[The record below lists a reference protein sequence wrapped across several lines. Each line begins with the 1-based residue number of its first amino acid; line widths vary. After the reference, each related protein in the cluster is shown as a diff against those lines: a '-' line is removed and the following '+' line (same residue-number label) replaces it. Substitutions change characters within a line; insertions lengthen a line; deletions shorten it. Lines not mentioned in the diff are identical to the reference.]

1 MQRVSERFNT
11 TYEVKRS
18 SFISYLLPYSHFESV
33 RKTLHAQ
40 HPKANHIVWA
50 YRTLNGFGQIIENS
64 TDDGEPKGCAGNPT
78 LAQLRG
84 FEMIESAII
93 TVRYFGG
100 IKLGT
105 GGMVRAYSEAA
116 KTVIVS
122 ATLLPYIK
130 RNPFR
135 LTTPYSQVKRYEHF
149 FRQNGIDFGERT
161 FEAQGVAWEMQL
173 SEEER
178 EMVERFSASL
188 L

>member
-1 MQRVSERFNT
+1 
-11 TYEVKRS
+11 
-18 SFISYLLPYSHFESV
+18 
-33 RKTLHAQ
+33 
-40 HPKANHIVWA
+40 
-50 YRTLNGFGQIIENS
+50 
-64 TDDGEPKGCAGNPT
+64 
-78 LAQLRG
+78 
-84 FEMIESAII
+84 MIESAII

-173 SEEER
+173 SEAER